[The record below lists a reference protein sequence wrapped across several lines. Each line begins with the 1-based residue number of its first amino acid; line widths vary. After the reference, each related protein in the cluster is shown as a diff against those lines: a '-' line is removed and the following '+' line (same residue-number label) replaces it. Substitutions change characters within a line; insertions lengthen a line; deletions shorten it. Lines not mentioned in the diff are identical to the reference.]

1 MKTILISGG
10 AGYLGTELTK
20 SLLKD
25 YKVIVYDRFNFPWII
40 KNLKRI
46 KNYKRLKIIKKDIKE
61 VSVDDFHDVD
71 YVCDLN
77 GIPNDP
83 ASELNPKKTWEINY
97 RARYNFAKK
106 AKRAKVSRYIFNSTC
121 SIFGHN
127 KKTVYENSIK
137 KPISTY
143 AKANLMAEKKIFKL
157 KNRNFKMNILRNSTL
172 YGFSNSMRLDLVI
185 NIYVYK
191 IMNNQKIIVDGDGTQ
206 WRPFISVRDICG
218 IYHYIFKKKKLSSFI
233 CNLVAF
239 NSTIK
244 IIANKIVRIFKVKES
259 QIVYNIK
266 NYDKRN
272 YRVGSKNFKKY
283 FKNFKFSNFSNEV
296 IDLKKKMKFFK
307 VKQNLKTVRMLYY
320 KKLFTL

>member
-1 MKTILISGG
+1 MI
-10 AGYLGTELTK
+10 
-20 SLLKD
+20 
-25 YKVIVYDRFNFPWII
+25 FF
-40 KNLKRI
+40 
-46 KNYKRLKIIKKDIKE
+46 
-61 VSVDDFHDVD
+61 DVD

-106 AKRAKVSRYIFNSTC
+106 AKLAKVSRYIFNSTC

-137 KPISTY
+137 QPISTY

-185 NIYVYK
+185 NIYIYK
-191 IMNNQKIIVDGDGTQ
+191 IINNQKIIVDGDGNQ
-206 WRPFISVRDICG
+206 WRPFISVKDICG
-218 IYHYIFKKKKLSSFI
+218 IYQYILKKKKLPSFI

-244 IIANKIVRIFKVKES
+244 IIANKIARIFKVKES
-259 QIVYNIK
+259 KIVYNKK

-307 VKQNLKTVRMLYY
+307 VKQNLRTVRMLYY
-320 KKLFTL
+320 KKLFT

>member
-40 KNLKRI
+40 KNLKKI

-61 VSVDDFHDVD
+61 VSVDDFFDVD

-106 AKRAKVSRYIFNSTC
+106 AKLAKVSRYIFNSTC

-137 KPISTY
+137 QPISTY

-185 NIYVYK
+185 NIYIYK
-191 IMNNQKIIVDGDGTQ
+191 IMNNQKIIVDGDGNQ

-218 IYHYIFKKKKLSSFI
+218 IYQYILKKKKLPSFI

-244 IIANKIVRIFKVKES
+244 IIANKIARIFKVKES
-259 QIVYNIK
+259 KIVYNKK

-307 VKQNLKTVRMLYY
+307 VKQNLRTVRMLYY
-320 KKLFTL
+320 KKLFT

>member
-61 VSVDDFHDVD
+61 VSVDDFYDVD

-185 NIYVYK
+185 NIYIYK
-191 IMNNQKIIVDGDGTQ
+191 IMNNQKIIVDGDGNQ

-218 IYHYIFKKKKLSSFI
+218 IYQYILKKKKLPSFI

-244 IIANKIVRIFKVKES
+244 IIANKIARIFKVKES
-259 QIVYNIK
+259 KIVYNKK

-307 VKQNLKTVRMLYY
+307 VKQNLRTVRMLYY
-320 KKLFTL
+320 KKLFT